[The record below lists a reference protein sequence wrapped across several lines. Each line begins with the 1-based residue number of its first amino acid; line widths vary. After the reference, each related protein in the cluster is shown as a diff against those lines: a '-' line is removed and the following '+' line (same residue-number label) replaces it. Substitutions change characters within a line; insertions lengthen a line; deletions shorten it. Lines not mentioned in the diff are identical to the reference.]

1 VACQRRAQSHAATV
15 PPSTGSKPL
24 ASRSQKVQIVVLVSY
39 MRLRVRPVVT
49 FRSAAFN
56 VTEKHTYFINDCC
69 FGDDVAKWL
78 IGELRKE
85 ALQTDDEPG
94 QYGYP

>member
-1 VACQRRAQSHAATV
+1 
-15 PPSTGSKPL
+15 
-24 ASRSQKVQIVVLVSY
+24 
-39 MRLRVRPVVT
+39 MRLKVRPVVT
-49 FRSAAFN
+49 FRSTAFN